1 MANSDQGI
9 IAIFRYL
16 DTVCHAIEKVRERSD
31 FKGHEVFSPTSYHEI
46 EHACGFG
53 ASPVRF
59 FTLAGAL
66 TGVTSGFALALWTD
80 YDWPLVVS
88 GKTPG
93 LYSLPAYVV
102 IGFECMILFGAIATI
117 MGMLVMGRIPNPK
130 RGVLDTRLT
139 SDRFAIFVPGGQ
151 LDGPQ
156 AKLLKEL
163 GAEEVKLTA
172 KDSLSK

>member
-1 MANSDQGI
+1 MTDKDRGV

-16 DTVCHAIEKVRERSD
+16 DTVCHVIEKIRDHSD

-46 EHACGFG
+46 EHASGFG

-66 TGVTSGFALALWTD
+66 TGVTAGFALALATD
-80 YDWPLVVS
+80 YDWPIVVS

-93 LYSLPAYVV
+93 IYSLPAYVV

-117 MGMLVMGRIPNPK
+117 LGMLVMGRIPNPK
-130 RGVLDTRLT
+130 RKVLDPRTT
-139 SDRFAIFVPGGQ
+139 SDRFAIFVPGAQ

-156 AKLLKEL
+156 AKLLKEW
-163 GAEEVKLTA
+163 GAEEVRLTEP
-172 KDSLSK
+172 